1 MGELKSSSFGT
12 FVIRFKLE
20 NFITPEYS
28 DADGKA
34 KSYILNIEAWGQLAE
49 RVERSIGSGMYVLLE
64 GSLVS
69 RSYEDRSKNTHYR
82 MVVKASRIEAL
93 GG

>member
-1 MGELKSSSFGT
+1 MGELKSSSYGT
-12 FVIRFKLE
+12 FVIRFRLE
-20 NFITPEYS
+20 NFVTPEYP
-28 DADGKA
+28 AAEGKTRT
-34 KSYILNIEAWGQLAE
+34 YVLDIEAWGQLAE
-49 RVERSIGSGMYVLLE
+49 SVERSICSGMHVLLE

-82 MVVKASRIEAL
+82 MMVKASRVEAL